1 MLENFFAD
9 PRILLLGALTGV
21 IFGFLLQ
28 KGGVTRYNVIVNQ
41 FRFRDF
47 TVLKTMLTA
56 IVVGA
61 VGVYAMQQTGMI
73 KGLHVKA
80 AEIGMNAV
88 GGAIFGVGMVLLG
101 YCPGT
106 ALAAVGQ
113 GSRDAAVGVG
123 GGPLR
128 RCDLRRD
135 VPASCPDSPAD
146 RKPRQDHLRRRSER
160 LAVVVH
166 RGAGSRSGAALPLAR
181 ATRAPPSDAAPHVTP
196 GSGGNAIRS
205 PLKKDFTCATVG
217 TSATWIVPFA
227 PFSAS
232 SPSCWRLP
240 SWARRKARLRE
251 SWWPQSAGCLR

>member
-1 MLENFFAD
+1 MFEHYFAD
-9 PRILLLGALTGV
+9 PRTLALGALTGLV
-21 IFGFLLQ
+21 FGFLLQ
-28 KGGVTRYNVIVNQ
+28 KGGVTRYNIIVNQ

-113 GSRDAAVGVG
+113 GSRDAAVGV
-123 GGPLR
+123 
-128 RCDLRRD
+128 
-135 VPASCPDSPAD
+135 V
-146 RKPRQDHLRRRSER
+146 
-160 LAVVVH
+160 
-166 RGAGSRSGAALPLAR
+166 GALFGAAIYAETYPLLAR
-181 ATRAPPSDAAPHVTP
+181 TLQPLGNLGKITFADAA
-196 GSGGNAIRS
+196 
-205 PLKKDFTCATVG
+205 
-217 TSATWIVPFA
+217 
-227 PFSAS
+227 SAS
-232 SPSCWRLP
+232 PWWFISALAAGAVLLFLWLE
-240 SWARRKARLRE
+240 RRERRPATLRHT
-251 SWWPQSAGCLR
+251 